1 MKIKEKYSRAQT
13 TCRLGLLERLV
24 VVVMVR
30 EQSVVLVV
38 VWKPVVVVVVVVVIV
53 VWKRLP
59 VLVVEGGRWPGEV
72 DGVRWQVVVG

>member
-1 MKIKEKYSRAQT
+1 MKIKEKYSRAQM

-24 VVVMVR
+24 VVVVVR

-38 VWKPVVVVVVVVVIV
+38 VWKLVVVVVVVVV
-53 VWKRLP
+53 WKWLP
-59 VLVVEGGRWPGEV
+59 VLVVEGGRWPDKV